1 MQDIHW
7 SWGELGYF
15 PTYTLGNLYAA
26 AITARMRPRTSTSTS
41 CPGRATSRRSWQWL
55 RERIHS
61 QGSIREGDDLMR
73 EVTGR
78 PLGHEAYM
86 AYLTAKYGA
95 LYGV

>member
-15 PTYTLGNLYAA
+15 PTYTLGNLYAG
-26 AITARMRPRTSTSTS
+26 AIAERMGQDLDLDELSARGEFGPILH
-41 CPGRATSRRSWQWL
+41 WL

-61 QGSIREGDDLMR
+61 KGSIREGDELMR

-86 AYLTAKYGA
+86 AYLTAKYGE
-95 LYGV
+95 LYGF